1 MLGPVAVDDG
11 TRSLP
16 LGGYRQRLV
25 LALLLSRAGQSL
37 SADWLID
44 AVWGEHPPRT
54 ARKTLQV
61 YVARLRAVLGE
72 DTVTT
77 GPGGYR
83 LVLGGAELDAED
95 FTTTAD
101 RGHLLLARAPDRAL
115 DELTRALALWR
126 GPPFGDLGDE
136 MALQA
141 QAQRLRERRLV
152 AIEDRVDA
160 EQTLTHSPALS
171 AELTT
176 LLAEHPGRAR
186 LRAALMLNLYR
197 SGRAEDAL
205 GLFDEA
211 RRHLADELGAD
222 PDLVLSEMNERILRR
237 DPTLDA
243 PPTEQP
249 EPAATG
255 PGQPVRNP
263 FKGLHP
269 FQTADAD
276 DFFGRTALVDTLEA
290 AVDTQPLVVLVGA
303 SGTGK
308 SSAVRAGLVPR
319 LLQRSPT
326 WTVVTMTPGA
336 HPFEALRE
344 AANDAGGAE
353 VAWYTDDLDV
363 LRTMQAVS
371 TDEAGHVLLV
381 VDQAEELITQATG
394 EAAARFVTNLVSVA
408 EDPAA
413 QCTVL
418 ATVRADFT
426 DRLLS
431 HPQLAAHV
439 ADSFV
444 TVAPIGP
451 SEITEATLGP
461 ARGVG
466 LAVEPELVAELVADV
481 TDQPGA
487 LPLFEYALAE
497 MCRDQT
503 GPVLSRAAYRR
514 LGGLRGALARR
525 AEQTYQALEPDE
537 QAAARVALLR
547 LVAVTED
554 GAVVRQRARRVALE
568 SLAVRSGAAI
578 DAFDRARL
586 LTFDRHP
593 GTGEP
598 TVEVAHEAL
607 IERWPRLASWV
618 EQSREDLRLA
628 RLLDEEVAEWE
639 ASRHDAAYLM
649 RGSRLAA
656 YDDWP
661 RTPAVS
667 TTDAERD
674 YLYASRRQRAHRA
687 AAERRATQR
696 LRALVA
702 VATVVALLAS
712 VLAVV
717 AVQRTSVAETA
728 AAQAQARDLA
738 AASSSL
744 ARSDT
749 DLALLLALESSRLG
763 GGQVSQ
769 AVSAL
774 HTAVASDRL
783 LLTVDSGD
791 SVALLPNGRVLLG
804 GEQPRV
810 VDAVTGQVDAVL
822 PGASEATH
830 VVASADGRWVATIE
844 GEGLST
850 WDMAGQSIQSSPPLE
865 QAWQG
870 SAGVLDLAMTDDG
883 SLVALLA
890 EPTAGGLTVIDTSTG
905 ERVASRVV
913 TGAAQSTSPGIAFDR
928 AGSTVW
934 RTDQSRVMSFGVAT
948 QSWQAAV
955 DTPAGVVAVDPMA
968 DGSLLTAHDD
978 GWMRRWR
985 PNGTLRDSVLVA
997 GVPLTALAVDR
1008 STGRVAI
1015 GDSAGVVHI
1024 WQPDGRGL
1032 APFTRIRSEAA
1043 GVVEVDIRDG
1053 LVAAVDT
1060 GRRVRV
1066 WTAAQA
1072 SELGL
1077 WPAGGAVAVS
1087 PDDAVLAAAA
1097 QDGDGLAA
1105 TVVLR
1110 AMDTGQERASIA
1122 PPEGATHVAGMAF
1135 TDDGSQLVLTY
1146 GWPQDTYWPGNYRD
1160 AVAVVDTSSGDL
1172 RHSKSDDR
1180 PMVGDIDVAG
1190 DLLALSLCSGGSPA
1204 WVLDVEWSQPGQAA
1218 LAASTDT
1225 TDCGHG
1231 VALSHDMTRYAS
1243 LSTESPA
1250 GARVYS
1256 LSSGEETVSVAH
1268 PPLNRGSV
1276 RFSPDDRWL
1285 LTAGADGAAR
1295 VWDSATGDERAT
1307 LASAGGAAETAVWAD
1322 ADTVVSSHADGK
1334 ARVWD
1339 VASQRLLAEIGDAD
1353 VAPYIAVTQDGRRLI
1368 TSAQGQA
1375 LAWTLDIEE
1384 LHELAR
1390 ARASRTFTAAECR
1403 RYGIDPCPAEKGEP
1417 AQAASQPI
1425 PHSRDLGPDRP
1436 DALAR

>member
-1 MLGPVAVDDG
+1 VLGPVAVDDG

-72 DTVTT
+72 ETVTT

-115 DELTRALALWR
+115 DELTRALAMWR

-222 PDLVLSEMNERILRR
+222 PDLVLSEMNERILRH
-237 DPTLDA
+237 DPALDA

-249 EPAATG
+249 EPAAAG
-255 PGQPVRNP
+255 PGQPARNP

-344 AANDAGGAE
+344 AANEAGGAE

-371 TDEAGHVLLV
+371 ADEAGHVLLV

-431 HPQLAAHV
+431 HPQLAAHA
-439 ADSFV
+439 ADSLV
-444 TVAPIGP
+444 TVAPMGP
-451 SEITEATLGP
+451 YEITEATIGP

-466 LAVEPELVAELVADV
+466 LTVEPELVAELVADV

-503 GPVLSRAAYRR
+503 GPLLSRAAYRR

-537 QAAARVALLR
+537 QAAARASLLR
-547 LVAVTED
+547 LVAVTDD
-554 GAVVRQRARRVALE
+554 GAVVRQRVSRPQLE
-568 SLAVRSGAAI
+568 SLDPLAGAAI

-607 IERWPRLASWV
+607 IRGWPRLASWV
-618 EQSREDLRLA
+618 EESRDDLRLA
-628 RLLDEEVAEWE
+628 RQLDDEVAEWQAAE
-639 ASRHDAAYLM
+639 HDSAYLM
-649 RGSRLAA
+649 SGSRLAA

-667 TTDAERD
+667 MTHGERA
-674 YLYASRRQRAHRA
+674 YLSSSRQERERRA
-687 AAERRATQR
+687 AAEHRSARR

-702 VATVVALLAS
+702 ATTVVALLAS
-712 VLAVV
+712 ALAVV

-728 AAQAQARDLA
+728 AAHARARDLA
-738 AASSSL
+738 AASQSL
-744 ARSDT
+744 ARGDT
-749 DLALLLALESSRLG
+749 DLALLLAIEASRLG
-763 GGQVSQ
+763 GDQVSQ

-774 HTAVASDRL
+774 HSAVSSDRL
-783 LLTVDSGD
+783 LLSIDDGD
-791 SVALLPNGRVLLG
+791 SVALLPDGRALVG
-804 GEQPRV
+804 GDQPRV
-810 VDAVTGQVDAVL
+810 IDIATGQVETVM
-822 PGASEATH
+822 PGASSASH
-830 VVASADGRWVATIE
+830 VVASVDGRWAAMLE
-844 GEGLST
+844 GERLST
-850 WDMAGQSIQSSPPLE
+850 WEMTGPSLQSSTPI
-865 QAWQG
+865 QR
-870 SAGVLDLAMTDDG
+870 LDLYIEQLTLTMSDDG
-883 SLVALLA
+883 SLVARLA
-890 EPTAGGLTVIDTSTG
+890 DPSLGGLSVIDTVSG
-905 ERVASRVV
+905 ERVAGRLV
-913 TGAAQSTSPGIAFDR
+913 TGPSELTAASIRFDR
-928 AGSTVW
+928 AGSTLW
-934 RTDQSRVMSFGVAT
+934 RTDHSRVMSLDVAT
-948 QSWQAAV
+948 QAWEVAVTGPSPVAAV
-955 DTPAGVVAVDPMA
+955 DQMA
-968 DGSLLTAHDD
+968 DGTLLTAHDD
-978 GWMRRWR
+978 GWLRRWT
-985 PNGTLRDSVLVA
+985 PDEILVGSVRIA
-997 GVPLTALAVDR
+997 GVPLAALAVDR
-1008 STGRVAI
+1008 ATDDVAV
-1015 GDSAGVVHI
+1015 GDSSGVVHV
-1024 WQPDGRGL
+1024 WQPDGRSL
-1032 APFTRIRSEAA
+1032 SPVTSMRAAPADI
-1043 GVVEVDIRDG
+1043 VEVDIRDG
-1053 LVAAVDT
+1053 LVAAADSQ
-1060 GRRVRV
+1060 RRVRV
-1066 WTAAQA
+1066 WTVAQA
-1072 SELGL
+1072 SELGR
-1077 WPAGGAVAVS
+1077 WPGGGAVAVS
-1087 PDDAVLAAAA
+1087 PDGTQLAVAA
-1097 QDGDGLAA
+1097 QGGSIPPA
-1105 TVVLR
+1105 TVVLTST
-1110 AMDTGQERASIA
+1110 ATGTETARVA
-1122 PPEGATHVAGMAF
+1122 PPEDATHVVGLAYS
-1135 TDDGSQLVLTY
+1135 DDGQALVVTY
-1146 GWPQDTYWPGNYRD
+1146 GWDPTTYSQGNYRD
-1160 AVAVVDTSSGDL
+1160 TVAVVETTSGDV
-1172 RHSKSDDR
+1172 RRRESDDKQTI
-1180 PMVGDIDVAG
+1180 GDIAVAG
-1190 DLLALSLCSGGSPA
+1190 PLVAIPYCVFGSPA
-1204 WVLDVEWSQPGQAA
+1204 MVLKVDWSQPDDDVT
-1218 LAASTDT
+1218 LAGLAPIDA
-1225 TDCGHG
+1225 CGHG
-1231 VALSHDMTRYAS
+1231 VALSHDETQYAALTS
-1243 LSTESPA
+1243 SAPA
-1250 GARVYS
+1250 GAHVYVMP
-1256 LSSGEETVSVAH
+1256 SGEETVFLPH
-1268 PPLNRGSV
+1268 EPLNRGSV
-1276 RFSPDDRWL
+1276 RFSPDDQWL
-1285 LTAGADGAAR
+1285 VTAGADGAAR
-1295 VWDSATGDERAT
+1295 VWDSTTGEERVMM
-1307 LASAGGAAETAVWAD
+1307 ASAGGAAETALWAD
-1322 ADTVVSSHADGK
+1322 SETIVSSHTDGK
-1334 ARVWD
+1334 VRVWD
-1339 VASQRLLAEIGDAD
+1339 VTSGRLLAEIGDAG
-1353 VAPYIAVTQDGRRLI
+1353 VAPFIAVSSDGRRLF
-1368 TSAQGQA
+1368 TSAEGESMV
-1375 LAWTLDIEE
+1375 WTLDVEE
-1384 LHELAR
+1384 LLAM
-1390 ARASRTFTAAECR
+1390 AAAKVSRTFTTAECQ
-1403 RYGIDPCPAEKGEP
+1403 RYGIDPCPTNGSEP
-1417 AQAASQPI
+1417 AQAAP
-1425 PHSRDLGPDRP
+1425 PRATRTRDLGPDP
-1436 DALAR
+1436 TDPLAH